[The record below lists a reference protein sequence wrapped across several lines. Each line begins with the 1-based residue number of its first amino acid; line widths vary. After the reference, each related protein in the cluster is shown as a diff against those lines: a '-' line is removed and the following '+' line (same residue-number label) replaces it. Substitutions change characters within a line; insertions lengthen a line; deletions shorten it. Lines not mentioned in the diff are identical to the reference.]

1 MFVVSR
7 MALIPVVA
15 PHYNNKITT
24 TETGQF
30 HDYFSLRIAA
40 DRFGSDQS
48 FQNPTARLGPGP
60 ASPKPYCS
68 VRFRPKRAEPG
79 RTVGKPSRAVLLQL
93 FEFSVDSG
101 N

>member
-40 DRFGSDQS
+40 DRFGSDLVISKSYGSVGSGPRKSKTVLFGSLPTEACRTGSNRRKTLTCGS
-48 FQNPTARLGPGP
+48 F
-60 ASPKPYCS
+60 
-68 VRFRPKRAEPG
+68 
-79 RTVGKPSRAVLLQL
+79 AVI
-93 FEFSVDSG
+93 
-101 N
+101 